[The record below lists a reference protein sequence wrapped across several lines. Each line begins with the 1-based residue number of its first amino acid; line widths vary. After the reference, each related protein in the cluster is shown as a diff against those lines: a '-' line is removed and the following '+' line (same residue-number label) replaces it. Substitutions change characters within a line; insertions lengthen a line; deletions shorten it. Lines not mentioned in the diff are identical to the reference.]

1 MRRLRLLVL
10 PFGAAAELTILLAAW
25 CLTCAGQV
33 ARARKLHAWAVAN
46 LPTLGWYMGE

>member
-10 PFGAAAELTILLAAW
+10 PFGAAAELSVLLTAW
-25 CLTCAGQV
+25 CLAFAGQA
-33 ARARKLHAWAVAN
+33 ARARKLHNWAVTT